1 MFCTATDHPF
11 GQTPSDASKS
21 TGDDICGIAVEC
33 VVQGVRSNDLEDV
46 RRHIYSIS
54 VFLPEE
60 YPVPPNLQPPFLYA
74 CQFVGNGK
82 HPQFSI

>member
-11 GQTPSDASKS
+11 SQTPSDASKS
-21 TGDDICGIAVEC
+21 TGDDIGGIAVEC

-46 RRHIYSIS
+46 RRRIYSIS